1 MYFNEAE
8 FRSCAEFEAIN
19 EMYTSHISDNG
30 ILQTLLPDNVE
41 LASFYSGYNSLFT
54 KAFTVACGNAFERK
68 LTAELPKILSSDNP
82 LALNFLQKQALE
94 RKYHTLFEWEQK
106 NANKFFGLFGNDF
119 KLYVQQIIKEN
130 GILIEQQKSFL
141 ELGNLRNL
149 IVHKGIDTYS
159 LTSDLETIKNKFDNS
174 LEFAVFF
181 CNAFCEYFNG
191 IASRTA

>member
-19 EMYTSHISDNG
+19 EMYTSHISDNR
-30 ILQTLLPDNVE
+30 ILQTLLPENVE

-54 KAFTVACGNAFERK
+54 KAFAVACGNAFERK
-68 LTAELPKILSSDNP
+68 LTAELPKILSSENP

-94 RKYHTLFEWEQK
+94 RKYHTLFEWDQK
-106 NANKFFGLFGNDF
+106 NANKFFGLFGGDF
-119 KLYVQQIIKEN
+119 KKYVQQIIKDN
-130 GILIEQQKSFL
+130 IVLGEQQKSFL

-159 LTSDLETIKNKFDNS
+159 LTSDLEVIKKMFDNS

-181 CNAFCEYFNG
+181 CNSFCEYFNG
-191 IASRTA
+191 INSKTA